1 MGLTVLLTGEVVTG
15 MAFAVTAMTASAAT
29 LFLNGDE
36 ARGEDRATGLELF
49 ETGLEM
55 ALDEGRVLRDS
66 HRSEK

>member
-1 MGLTVLLTGEVVTG
+1 